1 MKMQH
6 PWIAALLV
14 ASSGSAL
21 AQTTTLELD
30 HTAYLPGEAIVALF
44 EGAPGNTKDWIGIY
58 QEGVVP
64 GSTGSTIWQY
74 LDGSTAGTAVVTNGF
89 VTFPSGLGTP
99 AFWTAFLLVND
110 GYEPAAQV
118 NFTVLD
124 STSPVVRRDKR
135 SYVPG
140 ESIRLSFTNGPANPK
155 DWVAIY
161 PEGVTPG
168 TGPASTLWAY
178 VDGTQSGSTGL
189 GSGSVNFTSGL
200 STIGRY
206 VAYLLVNDGYEVLAS
221 EPLQVK
227 PALNAPPRVL
237 TTSPAEGETN
247 GTPTV
252 RFTATVLPGS
262 GEVTAATV
270 ELKLDGTPV
279 VPTVDVQVDRSIVR
293 YTGSTLLPVGSAH
306 VLTLIAGNTTGLK
319 ITNEV
324 RYTVGSYSN
333 LMLPAPIHL
342 ETFDAVAEGELP
354 AGWTARTYT
363 DSNNEEVDFGN
374 LDSAAYK
381 TWTVVE
387 SSRFEGNFITYSNP
401 NTPAGEASD
410 YRRVLNVGPWIVAN
424 SAPVTRLAN
433 GRFLFSNSGYR
444 TGRNQVMFVE
454 TRDYDLTGKTNV
466 HVAFNALWEQNQDSF
481 AAVEYSV
488 DGGTSWMPVLYL
500 LDSRDIVRTEAGDVD
515 AEQTLNTER
524 GDVATYVDELGT
536 AYFGNYGSFIGAPVS
551 PSLAG
556 YLEGRIDDNS
566 TDGKRIEVRRLPA
579 ADGRSRVRLRFA
591 HAGTDSWYFGLDNVG
606 FYSVNAAPPES
617 PTVTAG
623 LEAGG
628 LRLTWPA
635 NAAGFVL
642 EQRSEA
648 TTGAW
653 TPVAGVTGTSALVPV
668 LGERQ
673 WFRLRQP

>member
-14 ASSGSAL
+14 ATSGSAL

-44 EGAPGNTKDWIGIY
+44 EGAPGNARDWVGIY
-58 QEGVVP
+58 PQGVTP
-64 GSTGSTIWQY
+64 GGGSTIWRY
-74 LDGSTAGTAVVTNGF
+74 LDGAAGSVVVTEGS
-89 VTFPSGLGTP
+89 VVFPTGL
-99 AFWTAFLLVND
+99 AFAGAWTAWVLVND
-110 GYEPAAQV
+110 GYEPVAQAD
-118 NFTVLD
+118 FTVLEA
-124 STSPVVRRDKR
+124 TSPVVRRDKR

-140 ESIRLSFTNGPANPK
+140 EAISLSFTNGPANTK

-178 VDGTQSGSTGL
+178 VDGTQSGNTGL
-189 GSGSVNFTSGL
+189 GSGSVTFSSGL
-200 STIGRY
+200 SATGRY
-206 VAYLLVNDGYEVLAS
+206 VAYLLLNDGYEVLAS

-227 PALNAPPRVL
+227 AALNAPPRVL
-237 TTSPAEGETN
+237 TTSPVDGETN

-270 ELKLDGTPV
+270 ELKVDGTPV
-279 VPTVDVQVDRSIVR
+279 VPTVDVQPDRSIVR

-306 VLTLIAGNTTGLK
+306 VLTLVAGNTAGLK

-333 LMLPAPIHL
+333 IVLPAPIHL

-354 AGWTARTYT
+354 AGWTARTYS

-381 TWTVVE
+381 GWTVVE

-424 SAPVTRLAN
+424 NAPVTRLAN
-433 GRFLFSNSGYR
+433 GRFLFGNSGYR
-444 TGRNQVMFVE
+444 TGRNQVMFLE
-454 TRDYDLTGKTNV
+454 TSDYNLTGKTNV
-466 HVAFNALWEQNQDSF
+466 HVAFHALWEQNQDSF

-524 GDVATYVDELGT
+524 GDVATYVDDLGT
-536 AYFGNYGSFIGAPVS
+536 AYAGFYGSFIGAPVS

-556 YLEGRIDDNS
+556 YIEGRIDDNS
-566 TDGKRIEVRRLPA
+566 TDGKRIEVRRLA
-579 ADGRSRVRLRFA
+579 GADGQSRVRLRFA

-606 FYSVNAAPPES
+606 FYSINAAPAES
-617 PTVTAG
+617 PTVTAA

-635 NAAGFVL
+635 SAAGFVL
-642 EQRSEA
+642 EQRAEA
-648 TTGAW
+648 TTGGW
-653 TPVAGVTGTSALVPV
+653 TPVAGVSGTSALVPV
-668 LGERQ
+668 SGDRQ